1 MQPILIVQDA
11 ISAWVYRREYSAWNL
26 KVLMIGG
33 AIGVGAAWFL
43 ATYLS
48 DSHVRIMVGV
58 IGVAFVLYTWLGRVP
73 AEPKQPNAAA
83 GVFWGAMTG
92 ITSTLAQAG
101 APPFQVFMLPQKL
114 DKMTLVGTTLI
125 FFAALNWMK
134 LLAYSALG
142 QFTMQTLLTSAL
154 LLPLAI
160 ATNFFGIWLVRRV
173 PTETFYKIAYAL
185 MFLISLELI
194 RSGVLG
200 IVPGLTQSPSEDRP
214 SPAAVIG
221 RKTDR
226 RPSAAAPACCSRPP
240 DNLAFPAPKNA
251 RRRLQCCAFAPVR
264 LSCPPSLP
272 HWRRSPPSPPPRR
285 ISSPASRST
294 SWSARRPAAA
304 TTSTDASWRGTSAGT
319 SRATP
324 TSCRRTCRARA
335 ARGRRASSPRS
346 RPRTA
351 PSSPIS
357 CRAR

>member
-1 MQPILIVQDA
+1 MSVITDPLFYLLAIPAITLLGLGKGGFSGIGMISTPLIALVIPPLQAAAIVQPILIVQDA

-26 KVLMIGG
+26 KVLMVGG
-33 AIGVGAAWFL
+33 VIGVGAAWVL

-58 IGVAFVLYTWLGRVP
+58 IGVP
-73 AEPKQPNAAA
+73 AEPRKPRAAA

-134 LLAYSALG
+134 LVAYSALG
-142 QFTMQTLLTSAL
+142 QFTTQTLLTSAL
-154 LLPLAI
+154 LMPLAI

-200 IVPGLTQSPSEDRP
+200 
-214 SPAAVIG
+214 VI
-221 RKTDR
+221 
-226 RPSAAAPACCSRPP
+226 
-240 DNLAFPAPKNA
+240 
-251 RRRLQCCAFAPVR
+251 PV
-264 LSCPPSLP
+264 
-272 HWRRSPPSPPPRR
+272 
-285 ISSPASRST
+285 
-294 SWSARRPAAA
+294 
-304 TTSTDASWRGTSAGT
+304 
-319 SRATP
+319 
-324 TSCRRTCRARA
+324 
-335 ARGRRASSPRS
+335 
-346 RPRTA
+346 
-351 PSSPIS
+351 
-357 CRAR
+357 

>member
-1 MQPILIVQDA
+1 MTIITDPLFYAFALPAVVFLGLSKGGFSGIGMVAAPLLAIIMSPLEAAAILLPIILVQDVV
-11 ISAWVYRREYSAWNL
+11 SVWVYRRVWDPWNL
-26 KVLMIGG
+26 KVMIPGCV
-33 AIGVGAAWFL
+33 IGVGAAWVL

-48 DSHVRIMVGV
+48 DAHVRIMVGV

-73 AEPKQPNAAA
+73 AEPKQPKAAA

-134 LLAYSALG
+134 LAAYSALG
-142 QFTMQTLLTSAL
+142 QFTVETLATSAL

-200 IVPGLTQSPSEDRP
+200 
-214 SPAAVIG
+214 VI
-221 RKTDR
+221 
-226 RPSAAAPACCSRPP
+226 
-240 DNLAFPAPKNA
+240 
-251 RRRLQCCAFAPVR
+251 PV
-264 LSCPPSLP
+264 
-272 HWRRSPPSPPPRR
+272 
-285 ISSPASRST
+285 
-294 SWSARRPAAA
+294 
-304 TTSTDASWRGTSAGT
+304 
-319 SRATP
+319 
-324 TSCRRTCRARA
+324 
-335 ARGRRASSPRS
+335 
-346 RPRTA
+346 
-351 PSSPIS
+351 
-357 CRAR
+357 